1 MAQHSNYWSCSPF
14 ADWIRGTTK
23 LKMGTSEEWHEWET
37 RAKRDYPI
45 RWWIAEEGLGHIQDF
60 VTWPVRKIYDVKYY
74 INNRYVTRTHA
85 LTAHPRDIKP
95 GDWCD
100 VGNRFLPCLF
110 NELVEF
116 VEVESAWSHIA
127 WGSAEDRAKYDPPFW
142 ASGWWRWRTWRSP
155 QAGLDHL
162 DWAMTLTMD
171 TDWGVEATD
180 PNYGKPTGQAE
191 RAKEIKEL
199 YTWWTVTY
207 PNRPDPHDASGW
219 TDYCERMR
227 EEAGDGNRWI
237 GMQSKNPETEKMG
250 TTALELLRKIEQDYE
265 EEDEAMMIRLIKI
278 RDSLWT

>member
-1 MAQHSNYWSCSPF
+1 MAQHANYWSCTPF

-23 LKMGTSEEWHEWET
+23 LKMGTSEEWHEWEV

-45 RWWIAEEGLGHIQDF
+45 RWWIAEEGLGHVQDF

-74 INNRYVTRTHA
+74 INNRWVTRTHA

-95 GDWCD
+95 GSWCD

-142 ASGWWRWRTWRSP
+142 ATGWWRWRTWRCP

-162 DWAMTLTMD
+162 DWAMTLTLGNDM
-171 TDWGVEATD
+171 GVEEGD
-180 PNYGKPTGQAE
+180 ENYGRPTGQAV

-207 PNRPDPHDASGW
+207 PNRPDPHEASGW
-219 TDYCERMR
+219 SEYCDRLR
-227 EEAGDGNRWI
+227 EERGDHWF
-237 GMQSKNPETEKMG
+237 GMQSKTPETEDMG
-250 TTALELLRKIEQDYE
+250 KRALKLCTEIEEAYDK
-265 EEDEAMMIRLIKI
+265 EDEEMMIRLIKI

>member
-1 MAQHSNYWSCSPF
+1 MAQHSNYWSCTPF

-37 RAKRDYPI
+37 RAKRDYPV
-45 RWWIAEEGLGHIQDF
+45 RWWIAEEGLGHVQDF

-74 INNRYVTRTHA
+74 INNRWVTRTHA

-95 GDWCD
+95 GEWRD

-171 TDWGVEATD
+171 TDWGVEKTD

-207 PNRPDPHDASGW
+207 PNRPDPHEASGW
-219 TDYCERMR
+219 STYCDRLR
-227 EEAGDGNRWI
+227 EERGDHWF
-237 GMQSKNPETEKMG
+237 GMQSKTPETEDMG
-250 TTALELLRKIEQDYE
+250 KRALKLCTEIEEAYDK
-265 EEDEAMMIRLIKI
+265 EDEEMMIRLIKA